1 MADIKVLVEGG
12 KASAGAPLGP
22 ALGPLGVDI
31 GQVVSQINEKTKG
44 FAGMK
49 VPVTVSVDAGT
60 KAFEIQVGSPPTSAL
75 IKKEIGLDKGSGNP
89 KTEFKAD
96 ISIDQVKKLAEMK
109 IGNMASYT
117 LKSAAKEVIGVCN
130 SMGVTVE
137 GKPAKQVQQE
147 IAEGKLDSKFDV

>member
-1 MADIKVLVEGG
+1 MTDIKVLVEGG

-44 FAGMK
+44 FSGMK

-60 KAFEIQVGSPPTSAL
+60 KTFEIQVGSPPTSAL

-96 ISIDQVKKLAEMK
+96 ISIGQVKKLAEMK
-109 IGNMASYT
+109 LENMASYT
-117 LKSAAKEVIGVCN
+117 LKSAAREIIGVCN
-130 SMGVTVE
+130 SMGVTVG
-137 GKPAKQVQQE
+137 GKPAKEAQKDV
-147 IAEGKLDSKFDV
+147 AEGKYDGQLSG